1 MTDLKD
7 RERAFEEKF
16 AFDQEMRFKLEAR
29 RNRLLGIWAA
39 EALGLEGDV
48 ATAYAAEIV
57 ATSLSHN
64 GEDEI
69 FHKITQ
75 DIAKAGFAIPEGE
88 IRARMSEFME
98 QVHLE
103 SQLPD

>member
-39 EALGLEGDV
+39 ETLGLEGD
-48 ATAYAAEIV
+48 AASAYAAEIV
-57 ATSLSHN
+57 AASLAHN
-64 GEDEI
+64 GEDDV
-69 FHKITQ
+69 FHKINQ
-75 DIAKAGFAIPEGE
+75 DFAKAGVSVAEGE

-98 QVHLE
+98 QVQQE
-103 SQLPD
+103 SNPPT